1 VDRPG
6 GAADSGTE
14 HELQTRNTF
23 GERWITFDTEAHMR
37 SLLYIAIL
45 LIIIWAVAR
54 LVAGVAGALLN
65 ILWIVAL
72 VMLVIWLFGLVTG
85 RNRL

>member
-1 VDRPG
+1 M
-6 GAADSGTE
+6 
-14 HELQTRNTF
+14 
-23 GERWITFDTEAHMR
+23 EAPMR

-72 VMLVIWLFGLVTG
+72 VMLVIWLFGLITG
-85 RNRL
+85 RNRV

>member
-1 VDRPG
+1 M
-6 GAADSGTE
+6 
-14 HELQTRNTF
+14 
-23 GERWITFDTEAHMR
+23 EAGMR

-45 LIIIWAVAR
+45 LVVIWIVAR
-54 LVAGVAGALLN
+54 VIAGVASVLLN

-85 RNRL
+85 RNRV

>member
-1 VDRPG
+1 
-6 GAADSGTE
+6 
-14 HELQTRNTF
+14 
-23 GERWITFDTEAHMR
+23 MR